1 MSTNRDLVNA
11 LNKAAKEL
19 INRELSQEEVNQLV
33 RFFNESS
40 GTNYERALK
49 ALSKFTD
56 QTEQAE
62 QTIFEKSAA
71 SDNTNRVMGDLKD
84 VIDSWEPDK

>member
-1 MSTNRDLVNA
+1 
-11 LNKAAKEL
+11 
-19 INRELSQEEVNQLV
+19 
-33 RFFNESS
+33 
-40 GTNYERALK
+40 ERALK